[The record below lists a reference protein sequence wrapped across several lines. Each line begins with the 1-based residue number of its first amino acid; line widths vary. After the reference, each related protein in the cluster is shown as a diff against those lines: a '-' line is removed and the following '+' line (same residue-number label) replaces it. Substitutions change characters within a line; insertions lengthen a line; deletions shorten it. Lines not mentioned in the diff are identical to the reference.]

1 MKTIK
6 FEEEKNDFK
15 KVVFDRSNEI
25 YKRNIKNFLY
35 FYLI

>member
-25 YKRNIKNFLY
+25 YKKILKIF
-35 FYLI
+35 